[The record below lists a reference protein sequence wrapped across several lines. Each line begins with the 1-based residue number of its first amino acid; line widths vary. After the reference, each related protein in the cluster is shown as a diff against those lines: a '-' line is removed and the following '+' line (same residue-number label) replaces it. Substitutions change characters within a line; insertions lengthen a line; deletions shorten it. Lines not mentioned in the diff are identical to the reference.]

1 MTRMARNILLDQES
15 KRGRKPNMRWN
26 WQIDKKL
33 KMANLWW
40 GQMRPSAPHLQLI
53 GMQIPPVWLT
63 NPPTTNPTLPPYKY
77 IHCPIQIHSL
87 WCTNPLLWGTNPGNW
102 IRLMKT
108 PPHTNAPLQAP
119 KSQFKT
125 ISVQRKIYGKSFIY
139 SWPVAMSTKYRHC
152 YFVVKLVAS
161 TLNWSYLSWRKKA
174 NKSYGI
180 PYILF
185 VCFLNGVESSPFT
198 RACKK
203 CLSGGDT
210 STDSLSHPIPKIML
224 KGYDSLLMM
233 FFPAHSSFKVQW
245 IGYLINPFKVN

>member
-1 MTRMARNILLDQES
+1 
-15 KRGRKPNMRWN
+15 
-26 WQIDKKL
+26 
-33 KMANLWW
+33 
-40 GQMRPSAPHLQLI
+40 
-53 GMQIPPVWLT
+53 MQIPPVWLT
-63 NPPTTNPTLPPYKY
+63 NPPTTAALPPYESYTLRHKY
-77 IHCPIQIHSL
+77 NHCPIQIHSL

-161 TLNWSYLSWRKKA
+161 TLNWSYLSWRKK

-210 STDSLSHPIPKIML
+210 STDSLSHPKDNAQGLWFITNDVLP
-224 KGYDSLLMM
+224 STLLFQSPMDWL
-233 FFPAHSSFKVQW
+233 PDKS
-245 IGYLINPFKVN
+245 I